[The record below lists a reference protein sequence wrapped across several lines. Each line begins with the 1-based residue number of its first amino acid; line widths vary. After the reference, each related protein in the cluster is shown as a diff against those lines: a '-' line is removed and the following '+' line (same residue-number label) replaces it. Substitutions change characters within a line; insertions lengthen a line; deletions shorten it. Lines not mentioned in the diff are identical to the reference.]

1 MSTSVL
7 FDSPGPR
14 TRQRHRLYSVL
25 FTVVFV
31 AVVGLVV
38 WKLAEEG
45 NFEAQLWEDLF
56 AENVWSAILDGIQ
69 ATLTAAGI
77 AIVCSVL
84 LGALLVTGRVSD
96 HWFFRVPATV
106 VIEFFRA
113 IPLLLLI
120 IFLFLFIGPD
130 LGDSGNLIALVAGL
144 TLYNGSVLA
153 EVFRAGLN
161 AVPKGQS
168 EAAYA
173 IGLRKTGVMTAVLA
187 PQAVRY
193 MLPAIIS
200 QCVVV
205 LKDTSL
211 GFAVAYPELVREGK
225 GIAEYVNNNL
235 MTYLLIAVIYV
246 AMNSVVALLA
256 TWLEARIARRG
267 HGAATQVHAAEEA
280 LPMT

>member
-1 MSTSVL
+1 MSTNVL
-7 FDSPGPR
+7 FDVPGPR
-14 TRQRHRLYSVL
+14 TRARHRLYSVL
-25 FTVVFV
+25 FTIAFV
-31 AVVGLVV
+31 ALAALVV
-38 WKLAEEG
+38 WKLAAEG
-45 NFEAQLWEDLF
+45 NFDAELWEDLF
-56 AENVWSAILDGIQ
+56 QENVWSAILSGLQ
-69 ATLTAAGI
+69 ATVTAAAI
-77 AIVCSVL
+77 AIVCSIL
-84 LGALLVTGRVSD
+84 LGALLAVGRFSD
-96 HWFFRVPATV
+96 HAFFRVPATA

-130 LGDSGNLIALVAGL
+130 LGDNGNLVALVAGL

-173 IGLRKTGVMTAVLA
+173 IGLRKTGVMTAILA
-187 PQAVRY
+187 PQAVRF

-205 LKDTSL
+205 LKDISL
-211 GFAVAYPELVREGK
+211 GFAVAYPELTREGK

-246 AMNSVVALLA
+246 ALNSCVAMLA
-256 TWLEARIARRG
+256 TWLENRIAQRG
-267 HGAATQVHAAEEA
+267 RGAAAQAHAAEEA

>member
-7 FDSPGPR
+7 FDVPGPR
-14 TRQRHRLYSVL
+14 TRRRHQLYSAV
-25 FTVVFV
+25 FAVVFL
-31 AVVGLVV
+31 AVTAFVV
-38 WKLAEEG
+38 WKLWQEG
-45 NFEAQLWEDLF
+45 NFEPELFEDLSQ
-56 AENVWSAILDGIQ
+56 ENVWRAIGQGVQ
-69 ATLTAAGI
+69 ATLTAAAI
-77 AIVCSVL
+77 AIVLSIV
-84 LGALLVTGRVSD
+84 LGAILAVGRFSD
-96 HWFFRVPATV
+96 HWYFRVPSTA

-120 IFLFLFIGPD
+120 FFLFAFIGPR
-130 LGDSGNLIALVAGL
+130 LGESGNLVALVAGL

-153 EVFRAGLN
+153 EVFRAGLA

-173 IGLRKTGVMTAVLA
+173 IGMRKSQVLNTILA
-187 PQAVRY
+187 PQAVRF

-211 GFAVAYPELVREGK
+211 GFAVAYQELVREGK
-225 GIAEYVNNNL
+225 SIAEFVNNNL

-246 AMNSVVALLA
+246 AMNSLVAFFA
-256 TWLEARIARRG
+256 TWLEGRMARRG
-267 HGAATQVHAAEEA
+267 RGAAAQVHAAEEA
-280 LPMT
+280 LPMA